1 MFNATIRIRKEYAK
15 YNFDNGDVVEVE
27 GIRVILSPKI
37 EKFIQLRNLTSGT
50 KSNLELLEYCN
61 PSLAQWFHNVSVGC
75 EMVLKETAS
84 KKIEVSESNSIKEI
98 YSNSETDNSL

>member
-15 YNFDNGDVVEVE
+15 YNFDNGDTVEVQ

-37 EKFIQLRNLTSGT
+37 EKFIQLENITSGK

-61 PSLAQWFHNVSVGC
+61 PNLAQWYHNVSVGH
-75 EMVLKETAS
+75 EMLLKETAEH
-84 KKIEVSESNSIKEI
+84 KIEVQQEPSIKEI
-98 YSNSETDNSL
+98 YTNTEPENSL